1 MTEKRSYFSWDIDI
15 NLLKTPFILF
25 MVWKVFL
32 LVSLFV
38 PVLLFILDLFE
49 GNLSFQ
55 SLITYLKTYGLLV
68 CIFTVLTIIG
78 HFVVFVPIAGV
89 KYGLTFIMDERGINH
104 IVRECQRKKNYLMA
118 FFGMTAGVLSNN
130 PGVTGANM
138 IACSRQNMYT
148 PFKKVRKIIYSRK
161 NGIIKLIC
169 SDLTRNA
176 VFTQRKDSEMIF
188 KYICEHCQKADVKRK

>member
-1 MTEKRSYFSWDIDI
+1 
-15 NLLKTPFILF
+15 

-38 PVLLFILDLFE
+38 PALLFILDLFE

-55 SLITYLKTYGLLV
+55 SLITYLETYGLLA
-68 CIFTVLTIIG
+68 CIFTVLILISY
-78 HFVVFVPIAGV
+78 FVVFIPIVGV
-89 KYGLTFIMDERGINH
+89 KYGLTFKMDERGINH
-104 IVRECQRKKNYLMA
+104 IVRECPRKKNYLMA
-118 FFGMTAGVLSNN
+118 FLGMTAGVLSNN

-138 IACSRQNMYT
+138 IAYSRQNMYT
-148 PFKKVRKIIYSRK
+148 PFKKVKKIIYNRQ

-176 VFTQRKDSEMIF
+176 VFTKREDAEIIF
-188 KYICEHCQKADVKRK
+188 KYIRKCCQKADVKRK